1 MSRKYNLSVR
11 TIRVDNELGRKRPIS
26 WLRSQ
31 GISFEPSAPN
41 TQAQNGLAERS
52 EGAIMEKARAMR
64 NAANL
69 PHDLWNEI
77 VNSAVYLRDQTPCE
91 SLAWKSPYKK
101 FYTYTSESAGPSKP
115 QLAHLRAYGCQA
127 YAITVISCLIN

>member
-11 TIRVDNELGRKRPIS
+11 TIRADNELKRKRTIS

-31 GISFEPSAPN
+31 GISFELSALN

-52 EGAIMEKARAMR
+52 GGAIMEKALAMR
-64 NAANL
+64 NTANL
-69 PHDLWNEI
+69 PHDLWNKI
-77 VNSAVYLRDQTPCE
+77 VNSAVYLRDRTPHA
-91 SLAWKSPYKK
+91 SLTWKSPYEK

-115 QLAHLRAYGCQA
+115 QLAHLRAYGCRA
-127 YAITVISCLIN
+127 YAMIADA

>member
-1 MSRKYNLSVR
+1 MSQKYNLSVQK
-11 TIRVDNELGRKRPIS
+11 IRADNELRRKRTIS

-41 TQAQNGLAERS
+41 TQAQNGLAECS

-64 NAANL
+64 NAANF

-77 VNSAVYLRDQTPCE
+77 VNSAIYLRDRTPHA
-91 SLAWKSPYKK
+91 SLAWKSPYEK
-101 FYTYTSESAGPSKP
+101 FYTYISELAGLSKP
-115 QLAHLRAYGCQA
+115 QLAHLHVYGC
-127 YAITVISCLIN
+127 